1 MRNACPHMPAR
12 RSARRGGRAVS
23 LSLLRRA
30 GGGVGTRSPRVYET
44 PRLVDD
50 EQCQA
55 PHGHARAR
63 ARPPGTAPPTG
74 AYCSGAL
81 PAGIAQTASC
91 GTNSGRKMVMR
102 VTWWARRAAA
112 AMLLAALVAADGDK
126 VDVKDEVRS
135 RDEPAPAARPRRA
148 QTTRASRTDTR
159 RAPGARAPAPRRG
172 VCAWVLPEVRCGRQ
186 RC

>member
-1 MRNACPHMPAR
+1 MPAR

-55 PHGHARAR
+55 PHGHAR

-135 RDEPAPAARPRRA
+135 RDEPASAPAPAARPRCS